1 MQVHQIKFKLK
12 KSKRVGRG
20 GKKGNYSGKGMKGQ
34 KSRAGHRIRPA
45 LRDVILKLPKKRG
58 FKNIKIQKK
67 IFETNLKLI
76 NEKFKN
82 NEVVN
87 FKTLQKK
94 KIIKI
99 PKSVKNF
106 KIKILGQGDLNKSL
120 IFDRNLIFSKS
131 AFEKLEK
138 SGSKIQ

>member
-1 MQVHQIKFKLK
+1 LK